1 MGKEI
6 ERKYLIKTDN
16 YRSCSSKKYYKQG
29 YLSTSEERVVRIR
42 IIEEKGFITIKGKNK
57 GATRL
62 EYEYQI
68 PVNEAN
74 ELIDTLC
81 IHPIIEKFRYTC
93 KIDDLTWEID
103 EFLGDN
109 TGLVIAEVELPEENY
124 PITLPAW
131 IGKEVTSDTK
141 YYNSNLVKHPYKEW
155 K

>member
-1 MGKEI
+1 M
-6 ERKYLIKTDN
+6 
-16 YRSCSSKKYYKQG
+16 
-29 YLSTSEERVVRIR
+29 
-42 IIEEKGFITIKGKNK
+42 
-57 GATRL
+57 
-62 EYEYQI
+62 
-68 PVNEAN
+68 
-74 ELIDTLC
+74 C

-124 PITLPAW
+124 PIILPDW
-131 IGKEVTSDTK
+131 IGKEVTGDTQ

>member
-93 KIDDLTWEID
+93 TIQVLLLQKSNYLKKII
-103 EFLGDN
+103 
-109 TGLVIAEVELPEENY
+109 P
-124 PITLPAW
+124 
-131 IGKEVTSDTK
+131 
-141 YYNSNLVKHPYKEW
+141 
-155 K
+155 